1 MTFRLARKE
10 TKDKYRHLIALLRN
24 TRGGGLQ
31 SDRQHTCN
39 LSQPL
44 DGATDRTRRMRSIL
58 MMNVHFTSL
67 MMSVFPALLVVTG
80 LSTVREDA

>member
-1 MTFRLARKE
+1 
-10 TKDKYRHLIALLRN
+10 
-24 TRGGGLQ
+24 
-31 SDRQHTCN
+31 
-39 LSQPL
+39 
-44 DGATDRTRRMRSIL
+44 